1 MSAVRI
7 YLVRH
12 AIAAERGRDWPDDS
26 KRPLIRKGVERMRQ
40 TVRGLAEL
48 GVRVDVVLTSPFV
61 RAVQTAEILADGL
74 TPRPS
79 IVETPSMTPEEA
91 PTSVARVLEPYR
103 RAKAVAL
110 VGHEPGI
117 GRLAA
122 WLLGAAEPIEFKKG
136 GVCCVES
143 ASLPPD
149 GRARL
154 IWHATPAMLRALAE

>member
-26 KRPLIRKGVERMRQ
+26 KRPLIRKGVDRMREA
-40 TVRGLAEL
+40 VRGLAEL
-48 GVRVDVVLTSPFV
+48 DVRVDVVLTSPFV
-61 RAVQTAEILADGL
+61 RAVQTAQIVADGL
-74 TPRPS
+74 TPRPA
-79 IVETPSMTPEEA
+79 IVETSSLTPDEA
-91 PTSVARVLEPYR
+91 PTSILRALEPYR
-103 RAKAVAL
+103 RTKAVAL

-117 GRLAA
+117 GRLAG
-122 WLLGAAEPIEFKKG
+122 WLLSAAEPIEFKKG
-136 GVCCVES
+136 GVCCIES

-149 GRARL
+149 GRGRL

>member
-1 MSAVRI
+1 VSAVRI

-26 KRPLIRKGVERMRQ
+26 KRPLIRKGEERMREA
-40 TVRGLAEL
+40 VRGLAEL
-48 GVRVDVVLTSPFV
+48 GVRVDVVLTSPLV
-61 RAVQTAEILADGL
+61 RAVQTAEILATGL

-79 IVETPSMTPEEA
+79 IVETPALTPDEA
-91 PTSVARVLEPYR
+91 PTSAARALEPYR
-103 RAKAVAL
+103 RTKAVAL

-122 WLLGAAEPIEFKKG
+122 WLVSASEPIEFKKG
-136 GVCCVES
+136 GVCCIES
-143 ASLPPD
+143 ESLPPD
-149 GRARL
+149 GRGRL

>member
-26 KRPLIRKGVERMRQ
+26 KRPLIRKGVDRMREA
-40 TVRGLAEL
+40 VRGLVEL
-48 GVRVDVVLTSPFV
+48 DAHVDVVLTSPFV

-79 IVETPSMTPEEA
+79 IVETPSLTPEEA
-91 PTSVARVLEPYR
+91 PTSVARALEPYR
-103 RAKAVAL
+103 RTKAVAL

-122 WLLGAAEPIEFKKG
+122 WLLGTPEPIEFKKG
-136 GVCCVES
+136 GVCCVEC

-149 GRARL
+149 GRGRL
-154 IWHATPAMLRALAE
+154 IWHATPAMLRALAG